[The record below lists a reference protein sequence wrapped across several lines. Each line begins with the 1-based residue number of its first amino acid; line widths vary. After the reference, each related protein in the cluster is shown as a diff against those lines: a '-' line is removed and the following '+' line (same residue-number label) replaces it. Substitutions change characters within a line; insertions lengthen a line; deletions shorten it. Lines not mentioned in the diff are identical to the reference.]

1 MALIATSDLLTLKK
15 TIYVANLSEDE
26 VNTPEQS
33 RHYMAVKQLADEEG
47 SLIIP
52 ICAKLEADIAELD
65 DPEEKAMFMEE
76 LGVKESGLDHQ
87 EGHQGPQAAFE
98 ANHNF
103 YVRIHSIC
111 FLLVLYRQF
120 DSALDVQRHHFVGIT
135 LYISLYMFI
144 FNSKFCY

>member
-33 RHYMAVKQLADEEG
+33 RHYMAVKQLADEE
-47 SLIIP
+47 SSQIIP

-87 EGHQGPQAAFE
+87 EGHQGPQTAFE

-103 YVRIHSIC
+103 YVRMHSIC
-111 FLLVLYRQF
+111 FPLVLYRQF
-120 DSALDVQRHHFVGIT
+120 DSALDVQRRHFVGIT
-135 LYISLYMFI
+135 LYILLYMFI

>member
-47 SLIIP
+47 SQIIP

-87 EGHQGPQAAFE
+87 EGHLGPQAAFE

-111 FLLVLYRQF
+111 FLLVLYRQL
-120 DSALDVQRHHFVGIT
+120 DSALDVQRRHFVGIT
-135 LYISLYMFI
+135 LYILLYMFI

>member
-1 MALIATSDLLTLKK
+1 MALIATSDLLTMKK

-47 SLIIP
+47 SQIIP

-87 EGHQGPQAAFE
+87 EGHQGPQAE
-98 ANHNF
+98 EGSSNF

-144 FNSKFCY
+144 FNQKFCY